1 MDQYKYRALNA
12 NGRQVKGMVA
22 AKNEYDLYEQLQTVG
37 LELIQ
42 CKVVGESKGSQLFSG
57 LRNRIVVRDLIQL
70 FINLEQMQKA
80 GVPLLEALADIRDA
94 SDNDQMRDIMSEV
107 YRHVSDG
114 LSLSEALN
122 KFPKVFKPLH
132 LSLIKAGEDTGDLTT
147 SYSRLV
153 VYLKWADNMQIK
165 IKKATRYPSV
175 IFVVVLLVIVVMMGY
190 VVPQIIGFITNLEQE
205 LPFFT
210 VALVA
215 TSDFFKEY
223 WWLVLSTPVVVVS
236 IVAALRQSSAAFAYK
251 VDAFLI
257 NMPLLGE
264 IFRKITIARYAQT
277 FSSLYASGIDV
288 IGALKSA
295 RNTATNLVMI
305 EAFKSVEAGVSTGA
319 ALSEAFD
326 SSGEFPSMVVRMV
339 KVGEDSGN
347 LNATLDQVTEFYT
360 RDVDE
365 SVEGLITFIEPLLTA
380 VLGIVILW
388 IAVAVFG
395 PIYSSFE
402 NIDM

>member
-1 MDQYKYRALNA
+1 
-12 NGRQVKGMVA
+12 
-22 AKNEYDLYEQLQTVG
+22 
-37 LELIQ
+37 
-42 CKVVGESKGSQLFSG
+42 VVGESKGSQLFSG

-132 LSLIKAGEDTGDLTT
+132 ISLIKAGEDTGDLTT